1 MTAIK
6 AGVGTVAEPLIP
18 KNSATIREKI
28 VLERLQWGNPFF
40 QRIGINFKTAK

>member
-6 AGVGTVAEPLIP
+6 VGAYMATLITPRNSVIIQARKVLGTTV
-18 KNSATIREKI
+18 
-28 VLERLQWGNPFF
+28 WGNPFF